1 MLYWE
6 VKLAKLKLG
15 RGIGAILEEV
25 EEAYTNDIKSGSE
38 TITEIKIE
46 NIKPNPFQPRKN
58 FDEQKLKELSDSIKE
73 HGLLQPVVVIRKKN
87 HFILIAGERRLRASK
102 LAGLSTIRAIIA
114 DITFENIRELALIEN
129 IQRENLDPIELAN
142 SLNELIEKHKAT
154 HDKLAEIIHK
164 SRTYVTNA
172 LRLLSLSK
180 FTQEKISEGK
190 LSSGHAKV
198 LVGLDYNDEVKLVNS
213 IINQKLSV
221 RETED
226 LIKNFKNK
234 SIQHEALPIM
244 KKSLNLNELVN
255 RLKNIT
261 KNIKT
266 KNNSISIE
274 FDSQESIDNFLKHI
288 AG

>member
-1 MLYWE
+1 M
-6 VKLAKLKLG
+6 AKLKLG

-73 HGLLQPVVVIRKKN
+73 HGLLQPVVVVRKKN

-234 SIQHEALPIM
+234 NIEQEVLQVV
-244 KKSLNLNELVN
+244 KKSLNLNELAN
-255 RLKNIT
+255 RLKKIT
-261 KNIKT
+261 KNVKT

-274 FDSQESIDNFLKHI
+274 FDSQESIDDFLKHI